1 MWFKLCVCV
10 GGGVFLKNVFRPLYR
25 YMSSVSRHHYCGK
38 ALQNLGLYSAPM
50 FFEQIDTSC
59 KTGYLILQ
67 SQWKNLPNFVAFLL
81 LAMDTEQTYFNK
93 GQKEIQSWLFV
104 WLRVF
109 VLFLKII
116 FQSYLYVLIIGAGL
130 QMQKSWPSINER
142 LWRAKSTVP
151 RVKPSVWQW
160 SCHTLFKHPRL
171 LNPKYPTC
179 ES

>member
-1 MWFKLCVCV
+1 MIVCLAE
-10 GGGVFLKNVFRPLYR
+10 GFRP
-25 YMSSVSRHHYCGK
+25 
-38 ALQNLGLYSAPM
+38 
-50 FFEQIDTSC
+50 
-59 KTGYLILQ
+59 
-67 SQWKNLPNFVAFLL
+67 
-81 LAMDTEQTYFNK
+81 
-93 GQKEIQSWLFV
+93 
-104 WLRVF
+104 
-109 VLFLKII
+109 FLKII

-179 ES
+179 ESSALLIESPRR

>member
-1 MWFKLCVCV
+1 
-10 GGGVFLKNVFRPLYR
+10 
-25 YMSSVSRHHYCGK
+25 MSSVSRHHYCGK

-67 SQWKNLPNFVAFLL
+67 SQWKNLPNFIAFLL

-116 FQSYLYVLIIGAGL
+116 FQSYLYVLIINAGL
-130 QMQKSWPSINER
+130 QMQKSMRGYGAPNLLCHGSN
-142 LWRAKSTVP
+142 RAFGSGAVTP
-151 RVKPSVWQW
+151 YSN
-160 SCHTLFKHPRL
+160 TLGYWIPNIPHASHKLYL
-171 LNPKYPTC
+171 LSHRGGKKQ
-179 ES
+179 